1 MTNDTLKEDRA
12 KIIRLHE
19 LGFTQRQIA
28 RSLKLSL
35 TFVSG
40 ILCQDYG
47 RYQPNS
53 DLQAT
58 VVRYND
64 PPR

>member
-1 MTNDTLKEDRA
+1 MNDTLKEDRA

-47 RYQPNS
+47 RYHP
-53 DLQAT
+53 T
-58 VVRYND
+58 KM
-64 PPR
+64 PPLR